1 MRRRRS
7 PRRRETGRETSRLT
21 PEERNAVAVEV
32 WMLTATCADHEEDT
46 ARGLRRIGD
55 RVKRRLYEKL
65 DRTELLVDL
74 VFLTMTVDL
83 LKAIYQYEDED
94 NEAPER

>member
-1 MRRRRS
+1 MK
-7 PRRRETGRETSRLT
+7 RRETGRASSRLT
-21 PEERNAVAVEV
+21 PEERNAVANEV
-32 WMLTATCADHEEDT
+32 WMLTATRADHEEDT

-74 VFLTMTVDL
+74 VFLTIAVEL
-83 LKAIYQYEDED
+83 LRAIYQYEDED
-94 NEAPER
+94 NETPER